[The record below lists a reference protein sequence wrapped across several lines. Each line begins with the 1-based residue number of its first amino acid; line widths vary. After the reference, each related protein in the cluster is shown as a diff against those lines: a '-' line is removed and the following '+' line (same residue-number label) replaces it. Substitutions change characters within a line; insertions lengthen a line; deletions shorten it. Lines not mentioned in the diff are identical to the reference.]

1 MTDTDTSEVIIVETL
16 ETLDIPTQ
24 QLMLL
29 QQIAFDFNALLVI
42 IGVLIGLLVA
52 YTICKIVEK
61 VINYSIF

>member
-1 MTDTDTSEVIIVETL
+1 MTDTDTSEVIIVETI